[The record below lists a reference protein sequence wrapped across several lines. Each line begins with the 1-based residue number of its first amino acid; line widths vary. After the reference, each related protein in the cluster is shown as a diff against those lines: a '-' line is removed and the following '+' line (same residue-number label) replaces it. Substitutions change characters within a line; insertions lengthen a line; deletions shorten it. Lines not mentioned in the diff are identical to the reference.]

1 MGFHQTNVNNGM
13 ISISILAHG
22 GVRKTKQRYQNV
34 VEKHSCASICV
45 CVCELLVN
53 LGLWGH
59 IFLVDAKVGTS
70 VWVLTEKHGVLRYEI

>member
-1 MGFHQTNVNNGM
+1 MC
-13 ISISILAHG
+13 
-22 GVRKTKQRYQNV
+22 
-34 VEKHSCASICV
+34 KHMCV

-70 VWVLTEKHGVLRYEI
+70 VWVLTEKHGVLRYET

>member
-1 MGFHQTNVNNGM
+1 MGE
-13 ISISILAHG
+13 L
-22 GVRKTKQRYQNV
+22 
-34 VEKHSCASICV
+34 EKLNKDIRTWWKNTHVQAYV

-70 VWVLTEKHGVLRYEI
+70 VWVLTEKDGMLRYEI